1 MSRIVKINKELKIG
15 DGGFIT
21 IAGPCSIENLDHMI
35 ETVEFLSKQGIKL
48 IRGGIFKPRT
58 DPDSFQGIGEEGFK
72 IFKQIKADYAVSIIS
87 EIMDPRDVEEAM
99 DYIDIIQIGARNM
112 QNYSLLKEIG
122 RTNKPVMLKRG
133 MSATINEWIN
143 AARYIEKEGNPNI
156 ILCERGIRTFETY
169 TRNILDLMSIPIIK
183 NETDYPIIIDPSH
196 GTGRRELI
204 IPASKAAKILDAD
217 GIMVEV
223 HPNPEKALS
232 DGEQS
237 LDFKEFQELNKEIN
251 KLD

>member
-1 MSRIVKINKELKIG
+1 MSRIVRINKELKIG
-15 DGGFIT
+15 DGSFIT

-35 ETVEFLSKQGIKL
+35 ETVEFLSKEGIKL

-72 IFKQIKADYAVSIIS
+72 IFKKIKSEYEVSIIS
-87 EIMDPRDVEEAM
+87 EIMDPRDVEEASE
-99 DYIDIIQIGARNM
+99 YIDIIQIGARNM

-169 TRNILDLMSIPIIK
+169 TRNTLDLMSIPIIK

-204 IPASKAAKILDAD
+204 IPASKAAKILEAD

-237 LDFKEFQELNKEIN
+237 LNFKEFQELNKEIN

>member
-99 DYIDIIQIGARNM
+99 EVEEVAEPTDMEEVVA
-112 QNYSLLKEIG
+112 SEEVEEPKKAK
-122 RTNKPVMLKRG
+122 RTKKVAEEAEATEETAEVEKPKRTRKK
-133 MSATINEWIN
+133 ATTE
-143 AARYIEKEGNPNI
+143 
-156 ILCERGIRTFETY
+156 
-169 TRNILDLMSIPIIK
+169 
-183 NETDYPIIIDPSH
+183 
-196 GTGRRELI
+196 
-204 IPASKAAKILDAD
+204 
-217 GIMVEV
+217 EV
-223 HPNPEKALS
+223 AE
-232 DGEQS
+232 
-237 LDFKEFQELNKEIN
+237 
-251 KLD
+251 